1 MSAMTYSRKI
11 AFVAALAIAFTALL
25 AFLIWSSRDPEG
37 GFPVAEALSQ
47 ACGELDRGHYK
58 VTIVAVEPGDLGT
71 IRIAEI
77 ESSTSARRMR
87 IVYLAES
94 AQAVALSE
102 FPVDVERLPVHV
114 VDIELVQI
122 DDRVYGRD
130 SIGLL
135 GSDEAAGT
143 WVVIEEDAGEIIEF
157 FGDLDDLAAW
167 CPTAEEFADQAD
179 FIFGWEDTPTEM
191 DNVRRYSR
199 QLTLTPSEGRMDIWF
214 DEGSPTLLRHRTTY
228 SQQGDSGRNLGED
241 VYVTELSFTDI
252 GVPNKIAEPTIG

>member
-1 MSAMTYSRKI
+1 MTYSRKI

-47 ACGELDRGHYK
+47 ACGEFDRGHYQATIVTVQPGDPGTIWIAEMESSPAASRLRGVYFAESSQE
-58 VTIVAVEPGDLGT
+58 VTITETPVE
-71 IRIAEI
+71 
-77 ESSTSARRMR
+77 
-87 IVYLAES
+87 V
-94 AQAVALSE
+94 Q
-102 FPVDVERLPVHV
+102 RLPAYE
-114 VDIELVQI
+114 VDIEQIHI
-122 DDRVYGRD
+122 DDRVYTRD
-130 SIGLL
+130 NIRLTGANSE
-135 GSDEAAGT
+135 SGT
-143 WVVIEEDAGEIIEF
+143 WTVEEASAVDVHTLAV
-157 FGDLDDLAAW
+157 LDSLAAW

-228 SQQGDSGRNLGED
+228 SQPDDNDGDLAK
-241 VYVTELSFTDI
+241 VLAVTELSFTDI
-252 GVPNKIAEPTIG
+252 GVPNEIAEPTIG